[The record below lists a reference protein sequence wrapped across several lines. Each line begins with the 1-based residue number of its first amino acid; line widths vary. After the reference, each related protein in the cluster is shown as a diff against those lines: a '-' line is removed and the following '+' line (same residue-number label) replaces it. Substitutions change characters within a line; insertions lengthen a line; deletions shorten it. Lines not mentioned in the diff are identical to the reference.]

1 MSNEPIQRPLGVAM
15 IGYAFMGKAH
25 SNAWRN
31 VASYFDVPA
40 LEQKVLVGRDA
51 AAVSE
56 AAAKYGWQETATDWR
71 SVLDRDDIH
80 IVDICAPGWMHAE
93 IAIAA
98 LEAGKHVLLEKP
110 LANTLA
116 EAEAITAAARAAR
129 AKGVQS
135 MVGFNYRRVP
145 ALALA
150 KELVSEGRLGAIR
163 QVRAA
168 YLQDWLADEAA
179 PMTWRLKKE
188 TAGSGALGDI
198 ASHAIDQVLFLLGD
212 QVTEVSGRLQTFVNQ
227 RPGAA
232 GLEDVTVDDAAW
244 ATLTLASGAIASV
257 EASRV
262 ATGRKN
268 SLQIE
273 IYGDK
278 GALRFDLENLNE
290 LQFLD
295 ATAPAREQG
304 FRRIVVTEPEH
315 PYLDAWW
322 PQGHIIGWEH
332 TFTHEIR
339 DLLLAIDGGTEPS
352 PSFEDGLEVQRILAA
367 VEESAAAKSALI
379 QLSTYLKEPDMP
391 RPYTLF
397 TGQWADLPFEEV
409 ARLASGWG
417 YDGLEIAVSGD
428 HLDAWRWDEPGYVES
443 KLAILNKYN
452 LKVWA
457 ISNHLK
463 GQAVCDDPI
472 DFRHEAI
479 VGAKVWGDG
488 DPEGVRQRAAEEMKH
503 TARLAKALG
512 VDTVVGFTGSSIW
525 QYVAMFPPVPE
536 KVIDAGYQDFAD
548 RWNPILDVF
557 DECGV
562 RFAHEVHPS
571 EIAYDYWTTVRTLE
585 AIGHRPAFGLNWD
598 PSHMMWQGIDPVSF
612 IWDFKDRIYHVD
624 CKDTKVRQTGRNTVM
639 GSHLAWGDP
648 RRGWDFVS
656 AGRGDV
662 PWEASFRA
670 LTAIGY
676 DGPISVEWE
685 DAGMDRLHGAP
696 EALAALKKFDFPPSN
711 TSFDAAF
718 KQ

>member
-56 AAAKYGWQETATDWR
+56 AAGKYGWQETATDWR
-71 SVLDRDDIH
+71 SVLDRDDVH

-150 KELVSEGRLGAIR
+150 KELVSEGRLGSVR

-168 YLQDWLADEAA
+168 YLQDWLADESA
-179 PMTWRLKKE
+179 PMTWRLTKE

-198 ASHAIDQVLFLLGD
+198 ASHAIDQVLFLLGG
-212 QVTEVSGRLQTFVNQ
+212 QVTEVSGRLQTFVDQ
-227 RPGAA
+227 RPGAE

-332 TFTHEIR
+332 TFTHQIR
-339 DLLLAIDGGTEPS
+339 DFLLAIAGGTQPS

-379 QLSTYLKEPDMP
+379 QL
-391 RPYTLF
+391 
-397 TGQWADLPFEEV
+397 AV
-409 ARLASGWG
+409 APT
-417 YDGLEIAVSGD
+417 E
-428 HLDAWRWDEPGYVES
+428 
-443 KLAILNKYN
+443 
-452 LKVWA
+452 
-457 ISNHLK
+457 
-463 GQAVCDDPI
+463 
-472 DFRHEAI
+472 
-479 VGAKVWGDG
+479 GA
-488 DPEGVRQRAAEEMKH
+488 
-503 TARLAKALG
+503 
-512 VDTVVGFTGSSIW
+512 
-525 QYVAMFPPVPE
+525 
-536 KVIDAGYQDFAD
+536 
-548 RWNPILDVF
+548 
-557 DECGV
+557 
-562 RFAHEVHPS
+562 
-571 EIAYDYWTTVRTLE
+571 
-585 AIGHRPAFGLNWD
+585 
-598 PSHMMWQGIDPVSF
+598 
-612 IWDFKDRIYHVD
+612 
-624 CKDTKVRQTGRNTVM
+624 
-639 GSHLAWGDP
+639 
-648 RRGWDFVS
+648 
-656 AGRGDV
+656 
-662 PWEASFRA
+662 
-670 LTAIGY
+670 
-676 DGPISVEWE
+676 
-685 DAGMDRLHGAP
+685 
-696 EALAALKKFDFPPSN
+696 
-711 TSFDAAF
+711 
-718 KQ
+718 